1 MINMIYLVGFI
12 LVMLR
17 ISAFFVS
24 SQILLPKPTPNIVK
38 VIFIV
43 SISYVI
49 TPLVSLEGIEGVLE
63 NNMMFILVCINEVF
77 TGLIFGFVTYM
88 CFEAIKF
95 GGALI
100 DFQAGLSMMSMFD
113 PTTGSNAALVEKI
126 YSYLALT
133 IVFVFDGHHIV
144 LKAIINTFNTIPLG
158 KNVIGQ
164 NSISSFMEVFINF
177 FEIGFRIAL
186 PIILVLLLTDIVL
199 GIVSRTVPQLN
210 VMILGMPVKLLI
222 TLALLIGMFP
232 VTLKL
237 IQYAFEQLPGAF
249 RNLYKAFPIIF
260 IFSSSGGEKT
270 EEATSKKLQDARK
283 KGQVA
288 RSRDISLTFT
298 LLAATLM
305 FLVFG
310 DFLIEQLKIIMINGF
325 KSTTIT
331 ELSESSVFSIIL
343 SYIGKGLLIVIL
355 FAAIIMI
362 VGVAANIAQTG
373 FIKTSEPLKPDFKK
387 MNPINGFKNIFSMRS
402 IVSLF
407 KNILLISV
415 IGFVAFKFYTSTLDD
430 VMRISLLSID
440 KIPSMMISIGVKL
453 FSLIGLAMVV
463 ISLGDFVYQKWKY
476 KKDMR
481 MTKQE
486 VKEEYKQMEGNP
498 EIKSRRREKMRE
510 LSRRRMMAEVPNATV
525 VITNPTHISVA
536 LKYEEGEESAP
547 KVVAKGADNVALK
560 IKEIAIDNKVPVVEN
575 KPLARMMYSQVELES
590 EIPVEMYAAVA
601 EILAVVIN
609 EK

>member
-1 MINMIYLVGFI
+1 
-12 LVMLR
+12 
-17 ISAFFVS
+17 
-24 SQILLPKPTPNIVK
+24 
-38 VIFIV
+38 
-43 SISYVI
+43 
-49 TPLVSLEGIEGVLE
+49 
-63 NNMMFILVCINEVF
+63 
-77 TGLIFGFVTYM
+77 
-88 CFEAIKF
+88 
-95 GGALI
+95 
-100 DFQAGLSMMSMFD
+100 
-113 PTTGSNAALVEKI
+113 
-126 YSYLALT
+126 
-133 IVFVFDGHHIV
+133 
-144 LKAIINTFNTIPLG
+144 
-158 KNVIGQ
+158 
-164 NSISSFMEVFINF
+164 
-177 FEIGFRIAL
+177 
-186 PIILVLLLTDIVL
+186 
-199 GIVSRTVPQLN
+199 
-210 VMILGMPVKLLI
+210 
-222 TLALLIGMFP
+222 
-232 VTLKL
+232 
-237 IQYAFEQLPGAF
+237 
-249 RNLYKAFPIIF
+249 
-260 IFSSSGGEKT
+260 
-270 EEATSKKLQDARK
+270 
-283 KGQVA
+283 
-288 RSRDISLTFT
+288 
-298 LLAATLM
+298 
-305 FLVFG
+305 
-310 DFLIEQLKIIMINGF
+310 MINGF

-355 FAAIIMI
+355 FAAVIMI

-407 KNILLISV
+407 KNVLLITV

>member
-1 MINMIYLVGFI
+1 MINMVYLVGFV

-43 SISYVI
+43 SLSYVI
-49 TPLVSLEGIEGVLE
+49 TPLVSLDGIEGFIE
-63 NNMMFILVCINEVF
+63 NNMIFIIVCINEVL

-95 GGALI
+95 AGALI
-100 DFQAGLSMMSMFD
+100 DFQAGLSMMSMYD
-113 PTTGSNAALVEKI
+113 PTTGSNAALVEKL

-133 IVFVFDGHHIV
+133 IVFVFDGHHII

-158 KNVIGQ
+158 KNVISQ
-164 NSISSFMEVFINF
+164 DSISSFLKIFINF

-210 VMILGMPVKLLI
+210 VMILGTPVKLLI
-222 TLALLIGMFP
+222 TLVLIIGMFP

-237 IQYAFEQLPGAF
+237 IKYAFEQLPGAF
-249 RNLYKAFPIIF
+249 RSLYKAFPIIF
-260 IFSSSGGEKT
+260 IFSSAGEKT
-270 EEATSKKLQDARK
+270 EEATGKKLQDARK

-288 RSRDISLTFT
+288 KSRDIALTFT

-310 DFLIEQLKIIMINGF
+310 DFLIEQLKIIMANGF
-325 KSTTIT
+325 KSTAIK
-331 ELSESSVFSIIL
+331 ELSEAALFSIIL
-343 SYIGKGLLIVIL
+343 SYIGRGLLIVIL
-355 FAAIIMI
+355 FAAVVMI

-373 FIKTSEPLKPDFKK
+373 FIKTSESLKPDFKK

-402 IVSLF
+402 VVSLF
-407 KNILLISV
+407 KNILLITV
-415 IGFVAFKFYTSTLDD
+415 IGFIAVKFYTSTLDD

-440 KIPSMMISIGVKL
+440 KIPSKMISVGVKL
-453 FSLIGLAMVV
+453 FSLIGIAMMI

-498 EIKSRRREKMRE
+498 EVKAKRREKMRE

-536 LKYEEGEESAP
+536 LKYEEGGESAP
-547 KVVAKGADNVALK
+547 KVVAKGADNLALK
-560 IKEIAIDNKVPVVEN
+560 IKEIAMDNKVPVVEN
-575 KPLARMMYSQVELES
+575 KPLARMIYSQVELES